1 MWNGSLG
8 DETPDGDFEAEGFGL
23 GGLVGLLVRREL
35 GTEPLKSS
43 HLENLALFG
52 DDEQFI

>member
-23 GGLVGLLVRREL
+23 GGLVLPLERQEL
-35 GTEPLKSS
+35 GAEPLKSS

-52 DDEQFI
+52 DDKQSI